1 MPTLAAVLQVPTT
14 TPTLEATP
22 GLTAPGTATELASD
36 DFVLAL
42 TQALS
47 TAAPPAA
54 VAQAASVIVSGTPLA
69 EPLMAD
75 EPSTAELAASFAGL
89 LSLPLMTPSSAPAP
103 SPAIDP
109 LELLGVSGAGS
120 RAGTAG
126 QPTLQPALQAVLSST
141 LAGAPALDSALTEA
155 PPEVPASQ
163 PESSLL
169 LAPSFER
176 PSQTLT
182 SDAGAVSRPL
192 QHNVGAQ
199 AWTEELGTRVT
210 VMAERGQHSAS
221 LRLSP
226 EHLGPLEIRIAIR
239 DDQASVWFG
248 AAHADT
254 RAAIE
259 HALPRLREMFAAQGM
274 SLTDAGVSRE
284 PPREPPPTPG
294 QQGGGFAEPG
304 NEAAVTIA
312 TVQRIGLIDAYA

>member
-1 MPTLAAVLQVPTT
+1 LQ
-14 TPTLEATP
+14 
-22 GLTAPGTATELASD
+22 S
-36 DFVLAL
+36 
-42 TQALS
+42 
-47 TAAPPAA
+47 
-54 VAQAASVIVSGTPLA
+54 
-69 EPLMAD
+69 
-75 EPSTAELAASFAGL
+75 
-89 LSLPLMTPSSAPAP
+89 
-103 SPAIDP
+103 
-109 LELLGVSGAGS
+109 
-120 RAGTAG
+120 
-126 QPTLQPALQAVLSST
+126 ALQAVLSNP
-141 LAGAPALDSALTEA
+141 LAGARGLDSALTEA
-155 PPEVPASQ
+155 PPEAAASQ
-163 PESSLL
+163 PESNLL

-192 QHNVGAQ
+192 QHNVGAR

-210 VMAERGQHSAS
+210 LMAERGQHSAS

-284 PPREPPPTPG
+284 PPREQLPTPAR
-294 QQGGGFAEPG
+294 QGGGFAEPG
-304 NEAAVTIA
+304 NETAVTIT